1 MHDAKRL
8 LLLAD
13 RQFARAVAD
22 DLRALDLEL
31 ERVDTPGSLVAA
43 LRRQAWHVALCQVDL
58 PHLRLEV
65 ALALVREFGGAIEI
79 VVAGHGESASAATG
93 VLLRCTPAEAAEVV
107 ERLMHGEER
116 RDAHQ
121 TERALL
127 PEERCLEVLDRVP
140 WAVYAHDTQGR
151 FTYVNRTAERVGGY
165 ARGELLGRDF
175 GDVIAPEHL
184 EVARRGRTDAGGDEA
199 MVYEID
205 LLARDGR
212 RVRVEVMSW
221 LILRD
226 GKPQG
231 IYGTA
236 RFLEPAVAALAAGLS
251 DRDERDAA
259 ERLGAASADSSSR
272 S

>member
-13 RQFARAVAD
+13 RQFARDVTE
-22 DLRALDLEL
+22 DLRPLQLEL

-43 LRRQAWHVALCQVDL
+43 LRRQAWHIALCQADL

-65 ALALVREFGGAIEI
+65 ALALTREFGGEIEV
-79 VVAGHGESASAATG
+79 VVAGEGESVGAMPGA
-93 VLLRCTPAEAAEVV
+93 LLRCAPGEAAEIV
-107 ERLMHGEER
+107 ERLLRREER
-116 RDAHQ
+116 RDAHRGA
-121 TERALL
+121 RALL

-140 WAVYAHDTQGR
+140 WVVYAHDPQGR
-151 FTYVNRTAERVGGY
+151 FTYVNRTAERIGGY
-165 ARGELLGRDF
+165 APGELLGRDF
-175 GDVIAPEHL
+175 GDVVALDQL
-184 EVARRGRTDAGGDEA
+184 EIARRGRTDTGGDEA

-231 IYGTA
+231 TYGTA
-236 RFLEPAVAALAAGLS
+236 RFLEPAVAALAAALP
-251 DRDERDAA
+251 DRDGADGS